1 MMHRIDEIVVDLI
14 AKNMGLDPADVVRAS
29 DLAGLGITSL
39 EAITLAYELEEAL
52 GVEIP
57 NADIE
62 SLRTVQ
68 DLIDGL
74 NRLIAAKG

>member
-1 MMHRIDEIVVDLI
+1 MTQSIDEIVIGLI
-14 AKNMGLDPADVVRAS
+14 ARHKGLDA
-29 DLAGLGITSL
+29 LALSSGSELAALGVTSL
-39 EAITLAYELEEAL
+39 DAITLAYELEEAL

-68 DLIDGL
+68 DLIDGVR
-74 NRLIAAKG
+74 RLTATKG

>member
-1 MMHRIDEIVVDLI
+1 MTHSIDKAVIGLI
-14 AKNMGLDPADVVRAS
+14 ARHKGIDPASVHPHAQ
-29 DLAGLGITSL
+29 LAGLGITSL
-39 EAITLAYELEEAL
+39 EAITLAYELEEEL

-74 NRLIAAKG
+74 VRLTSRKG